1 MILLA
6 GVAAIAGCTSSGGT
20 NNPFVRNFQYFSY
33 LNGDDIRKECE
44 AGKASRYRL
53 IYNALYEQQVRTYDI
68 RQPSGEKTGVQDTR
82 VFSRGLG
89 GELAVSLKGADFAS
103 FPHSTET
110 LQYGDL
116 LAIDKALID
125 SGFEKPAQ
133 NGLVLHSDDF
143 YWIAMVCREGAFK
156 YYAWSRET
164 ADLEKLP
171 LIEAL
176 SRKDSTD
183 ASVAPVREPIIH
195 DRGGRHQAGRLG
207 SSGYFSVEVGD
218 NGLKL

>member
-1 MILLA
+1 MA
-6 GVAAIAGCTSSGGT
+6 GVAAIAGCTSTGGT
-20 NNPFVRNFQYFSY
+20 NNPFVRNVQYFSY
-33 LNGDDIRKECE
+33 LNGDDIRKECQ
-44 AGKASRYRL
+44 AGNPSRYRL

-68 RQPSGEKTGVQDTR
+68 RQADGAKTGVQDTR
-82 VFSRGLG
+82 VFRRGIG
-89 GELAVSLKGADFAS
+89 GELAVSTKGADFGS

-110 LQYGDL
+110 LQYEDL

-125 SGFEKPAQ
+125 SGFEQPAQ
-133 NGLVLHSDDF
+133 KGLILHSDDF
-143 YWIAMVCREGAFK
+143 YWIAMVCRKGAFK
-156 YYAWSRET
+156 YFAWSRET

-176 SRKDSTD
+176 SRGDRTD
-183 ASVAPVREPIIH
+183 AAVAPVRDPIIH
-195 DRGGRHQAGRLG
+195 DRGSRDQAGRLG